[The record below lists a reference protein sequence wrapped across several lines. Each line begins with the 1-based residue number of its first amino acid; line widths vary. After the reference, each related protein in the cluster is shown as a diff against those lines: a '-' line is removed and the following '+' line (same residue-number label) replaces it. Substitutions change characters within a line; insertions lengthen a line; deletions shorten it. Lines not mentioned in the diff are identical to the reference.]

1 MPERFRQR
9 ILEHISDVRY
19 DPRTAHQL
27 AKDLGVNEADRDAF
41 GESIDHLLQEGT
53 ATLGSDDTLGLPPVG
68 KEMVGTFRK
77 HERGFGFLIPDR
89 LTQHGDLFIPPGHDG
104 GALTGDHVRA
114 DVKREPRRGSGKDKS
129 PFVGR
134 IVEVLKRCERQYVGT
149 LIKEG
154 KRFIVH
160 VDGKALHDPVL
171 IRDPHAKNAK
181 EGDKVAIDLTKYPE
195 GRNNPEG
202 VIVEVL
208 GEAGLPDVETA
219 AIMRAYGLPDSF
231 PQEVVDAARKA
242 SAKLDESV
250 IPPDREDLTD
260 ANVYYVCTIDPPDA
274 KDFDDAIHLRRF
286 DQTAK
291 DARPH
296 PEATWE
302 LGIHIADVS
311 AYIEP
316 GSVLDQE
323 AYDRGNSTYLP
334 RRVIPM
340 LPEVLSNGVCSLQ
353 AGVNRFA
360 KSCFIT
366 YDDNGKPLTQRFSRS
381 VIRSQRRLTYIEAQA
396 LIDDDVRTAHNHSKS
411 DDPEN
416 QYPRELINALKRMDE
431 LAKAIRQRRMGEGM
445 IVLGLPEVE
454 LEFDDAGNV
463 SDAHPSDASF
473 THTIIEMFMV
483 EANEAAARLFVNME
497 VPMIRRVHPDPDAH
511 DLGAL
516 RGFARIA
523 GFNIPE
529 KPTRKELQD
538 LLERTRGKPAQQAV
552 HMGVLRTLS
561 KAEYKPIEIGHFAL
575 ASDHYTH
582 FTSPIR
588 RYPDFIVHRG
598 IDAFLNAAA
607 DDTKLVGPLP
617 PRQSTQKLKKAGN
630 KVKKDDRV
638 PSHEELASIGR
649 HCSTTERNSEGAERE
664 LREYLVLELL
674 SHHEGDDY
682 PGTVSGVISRG
693 VFIQI
698 DRYLIDG
705 FVPTSDLPG
714 PSNDRWQLNQTTGAL
729 VAQRSGKTITIGD
742 RFTVRVA
749 KVDLPGR
756 KMELVIVEAE
766 GGGSKKPKPAKKPR
780 KPKNDDKPTPKPKP
794 KTKPNAQGDTQAAT
808 PTPKPMKKRTRRGTR
823 GRNSGGSP

>member
-19 DPRTAHQL
+19 DPRTADQL
-27 AKDLGVNEADRDAF
+27 AKDLSVTDEDREAF

-114 DVKREPRRGSGKDKS
+114 NVKREARRGSAKGKS

-149 LIKEG
+149 LTKEG
-154 KRFIVH
+154 NRFVVN

-181 EGDKVAIDLTKYPE
+181 VGDKVAIDLTKYPE
-195 GRNNPEG
+195 GRQNPEG

-219 AIMRAYGLPDSF
+219 AVMRAYGLPESF
-231 PQEVVDAARKA
+231 PEEVVEQARRA
-242 SAKLDESV
+242 SHKLDEDIV
-250 IPPDREDLTD
+250 PEDREDLTD
-260 ANVYYVCTIDPPDA
+260 AEEYFICTIDPPDA
-274 KDFDDAIHLRRF
+274 KDYDDAISIRRF
-286 DQTAK
+286 DQVSK
-291 DARPH
+291 DDRPA
-296 PEATWE
+296 PNAAWE
-302 LGIHIADVS
+302 LGVHIADVS

-316 GSVLDQE
+316 GSALDQE

-334 RRVIPM
+334 RRVVPM

-353 AGVNRFA
+353 EGVNRFA

-366 YDDNGKPLTQRFSRS
+366 YDENGAPLTQRFSRS

-396 LIDDDVRTAHNHSKS
+396 LIDNDLRTAHKNSKS
-411 DDPEN
+411 DDPEK
-416 QYPRELINALKRMDE
+416 QYPRELMNALKRMDE
-431 LAKAIRQRRMGEGM
+431 LAKAIRKRRMKEGM
-445 IVLGLPEVE
+445 IVLGLPEVK
-454 LEFDDAGNV
+454 LEFDDGGNV
-463 SDAHPSDASF
+463 VDAHPADDSF

-483 EANEAAARLFVNME
+483 EANEAAARLFVNMD

-511 DLGAL
+511 DLGEL

-523 GFNIPE
+523 GYNIPE

-538 LLERTRGKPAQQAV
+538 LLEATRGKPAQQAV

-561 KAEYKPIEIGHFAL
+561 KAEYKPIEVGHFAL

-598 IDAFLNAAA
+598 IDAFLAAVGN
-607 DDTKLVGPLP
+607 DEKLAGPLP
-617 PRQSTQKLKKAGN
+617 PRRSTQNLKKIGN
-630 KVKKDDRV
+630 KVRKDSRV
-638 PSHEELASIGR
+638 PDAEELASIGR

-682 PGTVSGVISRG
+682 AGTVSGVIGRG

-705 FVPTSDLPG
+705 FVAISDLPG

-756 KMELVIVEAE
+756 KMDLVIVDGEGSS
-766 GGGSKKPKPAKKPR
+766 GGGGGGTKKKSRGKSKDSGKKPKPKSKAKSG
-780 KPKNDDKPTPKPKP
+780 DTGG
-794 KTKPNAQGDTQAAT
+794 KTK
-808 PTPKPMKKRTRRGTR
+808 KKS
-823 GRNSGGSP
+823 SGGRGPKKKGGG